1 MPNTTDKTNP
11 HPGASS
17 GFKPSLA
24 SLNHLMQKTRRRR
37 EARDKG
43 AGGEGVREGMKEE
56 EEKAS
61 MTPATKNEEKMAS
74 IIPASYSLRADSID
88 LHFLYVS
95 LIFIQHV
102 SCM

>member
-1 MPNTTDKTNP
+1 MCWLPNTTDKTNP

-24 SLNHLMQKTRRRR
+24 SLNQLMQKTRRRR

-56 EEKAS
+56 EE
-61 MTPATKNEEKMAS
+61 MAS
-74 IIPASYSLRADSID
+74 ITPASYSLRADSID
-88 LHFLYVS
+88 VHFLYVS
-95 LIFIQHV
+95 LIFIQA
-102 SCM
+102 